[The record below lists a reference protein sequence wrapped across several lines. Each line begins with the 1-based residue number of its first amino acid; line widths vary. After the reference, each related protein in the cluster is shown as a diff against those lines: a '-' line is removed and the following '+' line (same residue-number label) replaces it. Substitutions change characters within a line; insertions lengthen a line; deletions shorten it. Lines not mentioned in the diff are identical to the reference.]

1 MVHDSLVAAH
11 TNNYHDCIVQDG
23 ISKKQMFENQY
34 IKMELVMNEPKRFK
48 YCHVTR
54 YV

>member
-23 ISKKQMFENQY
+23 ISKKQMFENQH
-34 IKMELVMNEPKRFK
+34 IKMEEVMYKITNRKK
-48 YCHVTR
+48 DVDAKI
-54 YV
+54 